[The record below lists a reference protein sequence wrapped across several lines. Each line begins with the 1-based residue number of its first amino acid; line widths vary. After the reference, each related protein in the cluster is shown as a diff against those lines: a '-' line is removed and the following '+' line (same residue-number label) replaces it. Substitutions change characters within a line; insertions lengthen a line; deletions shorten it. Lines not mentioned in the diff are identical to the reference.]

1 MNKTVGIIAEYNPFH
16 KGHEYHIRRSKEMTG
31 AKYCIVVMSGD
42 YVQRGQAALVNKYER
57 TKWAL
62 DHGADLVLELPVPLC
77 CASAEYFAKGGVRI
91 LNDTSCVDFL
101 SFGSECGDIEALDKI
116 SSILENEDETFKA
129 AMQDGLKNGLS
140 FPVARATALEC
151 TLREKPL
158 DSLDPEDAAR
168 ILKDPNN
175 VLALEYIRA
184 LSHFESVIRPV
195 TVKRQGAAYNDDEP
209 DIFYKNGRN
218 ENDTTGYDVSDKVEE
233 FVSASAIRKALK
245 DMGSAYIRDAV
256 PQDVYETLTAS
267 PLLFDDD
274 LSGLIHYRLLTS
286 RNTRGDYTS
295 FGDISI
301 ELSNRMENHLTDY
314 TILSEF
320 ISLLKTRNY
329 THSRISRAL
338 LNILLDIYKY
348 DLNGIKRR
356 DYGTGYAILLGF
368 KKDSGELLS
377 AIKEKGTL
385 KLITKQSD
393 LREINDSEI
402 RRFMEINLCSSAIYN
417 CLIKGKYGSDPKAL
431 AYGDHAAFSPIVI

>member
-1 MNKTVGIIAEYNPFH
+1 MMDKTVGIIAEYNPFH

-62 DHGADLVLELPVPLC
+62 NHGADLVLELPLPLC

-91 LNDTSCVDFL
+91 LNDTGCVDYL
-101 SFGSECGDIEALDKI
+101 SFGSECGDIDALVQI
-116 SSILENEDETFKA
+116 SSILENEDDTFKA
-129 AMQDGLKNGLS
+129 VMQDGLKNGLS
-140 FPVARATALEC
+140 YPAARAAALEC

-158 DSLDPEDAAR
+158 DSLDPENAVS
-168 ILKDPNN
+168 ILRDPNN

-184 LSHFESVIRPV
+184 LSHFESGIKPV
-195 TVKRQGAAYNDDEP
+195 TVKRQGAAYDD
-209 DIFYKNGRN
+209 DN
-218 ENDTTGYDVSDKVEE
+218 VSDKVDGYA
-233 FVSASAIRKALK
+233 SASAIRKALREK
-245 DMGSAYIRDAV
+245 MPVDIRDAV
-256 PQDVYETLTAS
+256 LQDVYETLTAS

-295 FGDISI
+295 FADIST

-320 ISLLKTRNY
+320 IGLLKTRNY

-348 DLNGIKRR
+348 DLSGIKRR
-356 DYGTGYAILLGF
+356 DYGTGYATLLGF
-368 KKDSGELLS
+368 RKDSGELLS
-377 AIKEKGTL
+377 AIKEKGKL

-393 LREINDSEI
+393 LKEINDSEI
-402 RRFMEINLCSSAIYN
+402 RRFMEMNLCSSAIYD

-431 AYGDHAAFSPIVI
+431 AYSDHAAFSPIVV